1 MRSKVALSIVLVLV
15 VGAAVILWLQRSADP
30 DYRDV
35 RPPTPVTGEVMA
47 DNRGAEPKEETPPL
61 DGEPQDS
68 MPPGIDKAACRARFS
83 NYEKPS
89 REEVNGILGKAADQL
104 RSSGSLEHK
113 LAAVKLDRELE
124 ISDIETLIDE
134 LNSVPMHDPLALWT
148 KLTICEASGSASCD
162 FTAIEANI
170 RRNHSANSAFWM
182 AIAGHYL
189 GADQEAAAL
198 DAMRMVVGAPSF
210 DSYLAEQYLNID
222 RALAAT
228 TNWSAAQRA
237 LHTMEFVASNP
248 PGLSSIMSQC
258 RKLDA
263 NWDALCDQLANKLY
277 DASDEFM
284 ARAFG
289 AALRVELHVAR
300 NGEDGA
306 SELREEAPTGAFEFV
321 RDEEQLDRALN
332 ALLNDETL
340 LRMFLE
346 NLESYGEIKAF
357 ELLVEDVE
365 RLRNTDGYDQC
376 NFVANPYTRL

>member
-1 MRSKVALSIVLVLV
+1 MRPRVTLAIVLVLLAAV
-15 VGAAVILWLQRSADP
+15 VVILWLQRSTDP
-30 DYRDV
+30 GYRAV
-35 RPPTPVTGEVMA
+35 QPPTPVTDGVVAVPDATESQEA
-47 DNRGAEPKEETPPL
+47 PSATERGAP
-61 DGEPQDS
+61 DISAAGV
-68 MPPGIDKAACRARFS
+68 DKATCRERFAD
-83 NYEKPS
+83 YEKPS
-89 REEVNGILGKAADQL
+89 REEVNGILGEAADQL

-113 LAAVKLDRELE
+113 LAAVRLDRELE

-189 GADQEAAAL
+189 GTDQDAAAL

-237 LHTMEFVASNP
+237 LHTMEFVASSP

-263 NWDALCDQLANKLY
+263 NWDALCDQLANQLY

-284 ARAFG
+284 ARGLG

-306 SELREEAPTGAFEFV
+306 PELHEELLTGAFEFV

-365 RLRNTDGYDQC
+365 RLRNTDGYNQC